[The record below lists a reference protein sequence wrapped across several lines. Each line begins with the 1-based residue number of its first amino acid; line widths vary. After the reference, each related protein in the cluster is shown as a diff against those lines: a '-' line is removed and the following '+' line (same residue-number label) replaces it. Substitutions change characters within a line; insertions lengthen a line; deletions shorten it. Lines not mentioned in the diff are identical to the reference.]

1 MKLTNEVAVYVPS
14 TIGESNADQALIS
27 RIVDQA
33 LTDLSLV
40 NGGATVTKGI
50 GAWLSHDGKLV
61 KESVTIVSSNCE
73 TITVQ
78 TLRTLAHLR
87 KLVRES
93 MAQEAVTVRVN
104 GVLYIR

>member
-1 MKLTNEVAVYVPS
+1 MKLANEVAVYVPS
-14 TIGESNADQALIS
+14 TLGESNASQELIS
-27 RIVDQA
+27 HIVDQA
-33 LTDLSLV
+33 LVELSSV
-40 NGGATVTKGI
+40 NGGATVTNGT
-50 GAWLSHDGKLV
+50 GAWISSDGTLI

-78 TLRTLAHLR
+78 TLRTLAKLR
-87 KLVRES
+87 KFIRES

>member
-50 GAWLSHDGKLV
+50 GAWLSQFLAQII
-61 KESVTIVSSNCE
+61 IVSIAYS
-73 TITVQ
+73 
-78 TLRTLAHLR
+78 LGYW
-87 KLVRES
+87 LV
-93 MAQEAVTVRVN
+93 
-104 GVLYIR
+104 